1 MLERLIN
8 KQNLQTFS
16 QVQPPPP
23 TRIVVFTGKSRPSK
37 HGGRPES
44 SRRGRW
50 GRVMTQPLANPNKG
64 RGLSL
69 LATTAVADGL
79 CHSVIRGPEG
89 KGGLYLGF
97 YLVVLGDL
105 TVFSEMEDSKETFS
119 VREERKKNRQT
130 GNITL

>member
-1 MLERLIN
+1 
-8 KQNLQTFS
+8 
-16 QVQPPPP
+16 
-23 TRIVVFTGKSRPSK
+23 
-37 HGGRPES
+37 
-44 SRRGRW
+44 
-50 GRVMTQPLANPNKG
+50 MTQPLANPNKG

-69 LATTAVADGL
+69 LATTTVVCVAVDGL
-79 CHSVIRGPEG
+79 CYSVIRGPEG
-89 KGGLYLGF
+89 KDGLYLGF